1 MSATSASPSSSEAN
15 TSTVAVVGSV
25 NLDIVILTDSVP
37 HPGQTVLGSSVS
49 EHGGGKGGNQAI
61 AAARLAP
68 TSFIGAVGT
77 DAAGRSLVENLVANK
92 VDVGHVARSGSLS
105 GQAYITLTPDAENSI
120 VVVPGANS
128 TITRDQVTAAL
139 EASQPLVVI
148 AQQEIPAEAVEAAAE
163 WTERNGRR
171 FLLNASPVGEISRA
185 VLSVADPIIVNAD
198 EARDILG
205 DAATE
210 DADDED
216 VEAAC
221 AQQLLQVSRSAVV
234 TAGKRGA
241 YLASSGSGVEHVAAE
256 VVTAVD
262 TTGAGDEFAGT
273 VAASLAL
280 GESLYDAAV
289 RATAA
294 SGRLV
299 QLARADR

>member
-1 MSATSASPSSSEAN
+1 MSSTSPTASATAHVDPL
-15 TSTVAVVGSV
+15 VAVVGSV
-25 NLDIVILTDSVP
+25 NLDIVLLTDSVP
-37 HPGQTVLGSSVS
+37 HPGETVLGSGVS
-49 EHGGGKGGNQAI
+49 EHGGGKGGNQAL

-68 TSFIGAVGT
+68 TVFIGAVGA
-77 DAAGRSLVENLVANK
+77 DAVGDSLLENLTANGVGVSK
-92 VDVGHVARSGSLS
+92 VRRDRAVSGR
-105 GQAYITLTPDAENSI
+105 AYITLTPDAENSI

-128 TITRDQVTAAL
+128 SLTASGTTAAL
-139 EASQPLVVI
+139 ESCQPRVVI
-148 AQQEIPAEAVEAAAE
+148 AQQEIPAEAVEAAAAWCE
-163 WTERNGRR
+163 ANARR
-171 FLLNASPVGEISRA
+171 FLLNASPVGAIDRS
-185 VLSVADPIIVNAD
+185 VLAASDPIIVNAD

-205 DAATE
+205 NSATQAVDA
-210 DADDED
+210 
-216 VEAAC
+216 EAELAE
-221 AQQLLQVSRSAVV
+221 QLLKIARSAIV

-241 YLASSGSGVEHVAAE
+241 YIASRDGGVEHVAAE

-280 GESLYDAAV
+280 GESLREAAV